1 VGRRTTLGRG
11 IKWYDGFSLC
21 SPERVQL
28 TEDTF
33 RALARSSPW
42 RFSALH
48 FTRRATSSFP
58 SGAVEAWL
66 RRPGWLRV
74 VLPDGSERIETG
86 VPYTTVT
93 LSASRGDEV
102 CAVPP
107 DPAPT
112 FRPDGLVD
120 RRPDGWAFCNADP
133 MFENYQWVAM
143 LDPAE
148 LAEGVVLSDVH
159 DDVLFGRP
167 VWRARAAAVE
177 GYDPL
182 CGCCPLLWSEASDRL
197 EYGEDR
203 VTSLRGSYPEAYDVA
218 LDVGTGVVVSRR
230 PVGGSRP
237 DDWFEV
243 EIHGVDQTANVP
255 PLRQ

>member
-1 VGRRTTLGRG
+1 MR
-11 IKWYDGFSLC
+11 
-21 SPERVQL
+21 L
-28 TEDTF
+28 TDDSF

-48 FTRRATSSFP
+48 FTRRATTARP
-58 SGAVEAWL
+58 EGAVEAWL

-74 VLPDGSERIETG
+74 LLPDGSERIETG
-86 VPYTTVT
+86 VPYSSSTFSVT
-93 LSASRGDEV
+93 
-102 CAVPP
+102 AVGAVQEMTSEPP
-107 DPAPT
+107 HQAEPT
-112 FRPDGLVD
+112 YRPDGLVA
-120 RRPDGWAFCNADP
+120 RRPDAWVWSHADP

-148 LAEGVVLSDVH
+148 LASGTVLSELRE
-159 DDVLFGRP
+159 DVLFGRP
-167 VWRARAAAVE
+167 VWRARAAAVD
-177 GYDPL
+177 GYDPV
-182 CGCCPLLWSEASDRL
+182 CSCCPLLWSSVSDDL
-197 EYGEDR
+197 EYGDSPR
-203 VTSLRGSYPEAYDVA
+203 RPQGRAYPQAYNVA
-218 LDVGTGVVVSRR
+218 LDVGTGVVVSLR